1 LASDFLVKSRLV
13 LFGGSAFLMELEH
26 SHIETNGVRLHVV
39 QAGPKSGTP
48 VILLHGFPEFWYG
61 WRKQIPALV
70 DAGCRVIVPDQRGYN
85 LSDKPKDKKD
95 YGVFTLVDDVLGL
108 IKALD
113 YEKVNL
119 VGHDWGAVIAWALAV
134 THPEKLHKL
143 TVMNAP
149 HPAVMRK
156 FLQRDCEQM
165 RRSWY
170 GGFFQIPWLPEKIL
184 SANSFREM
192 VRGMRNSA
200 KKNTF
205 TAEDFEKYK
214 EAWSQPDAMTS
225 MLNWYRAIVQ
235 HPPQMP
241 EDTRV
246 KVRTLMMWGM
256 KDFALTHR
264 MARPSMDYCDEG
276 NLILFPESTHWVHL
290 DAAEEVNHYL
300 IDFLLDSITKRVIK

>member
-1 LASDFLVKSRLV
+1 
-13 LFGGSAFLMELEH
+13 MELEH
-26 SHIETNGVRLHVV
+26 STIETNGVRLHVV
-39 QAGPKSGTP
+39 QAGPKSGIP
-48 VILLHGFPEFWYG
+48 VMLLHGFPEFWYG

-70 DAGCRVIVPDQRGYN
+70 NAGCRVIVPDQRGYN

-108 IKALD
+108 IHALD

-119 VGHDWGAVIAWALAV
+119 VGHDWGGAVAWILAM

-143 TVMNAP
+143 AILNSP
-149 HPAVMRK
+149 HPAVYLK
-156 FLQRDCEQM
+156 SLKRDPDQI

-170 GGFFQIPWLPEKIL
+170 WLFFQLPRLAEKIL
-184 SANSFREM
+184 SANDFRELI
-192 VRGMRNSA
+192 RALRNSA

-205 TAEDFEKYK
+205 TDADIEKYK
-214 EAWSQPDAMTS
+214 KAWSQPGAITS
-225 MLNWYRAIVQ
+225 MLNWYRAAFQ
-235 HPPQMP
+235 FPPKMP
-241 EDTRV
+241 EDMRV

-256 KDFALTHR
+256 KDSAATHR
-264 MARPSMDYCDEG
+264 LARPSMDYCDDR

-290 DAAEEVNHYL
+290 DAADEVNHYL

>member
-1 LASDFLVKSRLV
+1 
-13 LFGGSAFLMELEH
+13 MELEH
-26 SHIETNGVRLHVV
+26 SYINTNGIRLHVV
-39 QAGPKSGTP
+39 QAGSKSGIP

-70 DAGCRVIVPDQRGYN
+70 KAGCRVIVPDQRGYN

-95 YGVFTLVDDVLGL
+95 YGISTLVDDVLGL

-119 VGHDWGAVIAWALAV
+119 VGHDWGGGVAWILAM

-143 TVMNAP
+143 TILNSP
-149 HPAVMRK
+149 HPAVYGR
-156 FLQRDCEQM
+156 FLRRDLDQI

-170 GGFFQIPWLPEKIL
+170 WLFFQLPQIAEKIL
-184 SANSFREM
+184 SANNFREM
-192 VRGMRNSA
+192 IRGLRNSS

-205 TAEDFEKYK
+205 TDEDIEKYK
-214 EAWSQPDAMTS
+214 EAWSQPGALTS
-225 MLNWYRAIVQ
+225 MLNWYRAAFQ
-235 HPPQMP
+235 SPPKMP
-241 EDTRV
+241 EDPQV

-256 KDFALTHR
+256 KDTALTNR
-264 MARPSMDYCDEG
+264 LARPSMDYCDDR
-276 NLILFPESTHWVHL
+276 NLILFPEATHWAHL

-300 IDFLLDSITKRVIK
+300 IDFLLDSITKRAIK